1 MRTLVL
7 LLVFVGVVFGTV
19 EVAVLAA
26 VAGLGSPAAA
36 GPLLG
41 LWGAGS
47 LAGGVV
53 AARMGGGART
63 GAGLALMLA
72 ALAAGHLALAAAAG
86 SAVALAAVL
95 TLAGATIAPT
105 YATIYAMVDHATP
118 AGTVTEAF
126 AWLETAVAVGAALGA
141 ASAGSVADAAGPAAA
156 FGVAGAAGTVAAL
169 IAALRARPLNA
180 PSRPT
185 AAAAA
190 AA

>member
-1 MRTLVL
+1 
-7 LLVFVGVVFGTV
+7 
-19 EVAVLAA
+19 
-26 VAGLGSPAAA
+26 
-36 GPLLG
+36 
-41 LWGAGS
+41 
-47 LAGGVV
+47 
-53 AARMGGGART
+53 
-63 GAGLALMLA
+63 
-72 ALAAGHLALAAAAG
+72 
-86 SAVALAAVL
+86 
-95 TLAGATIAPT
+95 
-105 YATIYAMVDHATP
+105 MVDHATP